1 MKQKKI
7 ITWILIVALLALF
20 IWKLITNSNT
30 TLKTEQDSR
39 LLMDTV
45 ITITVVAPAD
55 EVKGTLDKGFAEISR
70 IDDLTNRYSLASGVS
85 KLNQARTL
93 EVNQDLINIIK
104 ISEEYRKKSSN
115 AFDIRLG
122 RLVDRW
128 GFGDDRQNV
137 PTKEEIDQAMPTGDI
152 SITNKKVTLPNDV
165 LIDLGGVAKGYGIE
179 QARNVM
185 KKTSKAGLIV
195 GGGSSVACWGEHPEE
210 RPWRVGLKHPR
221 NPTKLIGVIELE
233 NGWSLG
239 TSGDYE
245 RFFILDSRRYHHILD
260 GRNGYPP
267 EDVYATT
274 IMIKDSTLADMLST
288 LLFALGPTEGK
299 AFLDNNKLGD
309 LGVIWVVAPGEIIT
323 YEKGV
328 KLPELTY

>member
-122 RLVDRW
+122 RLVDLW

>member
-1 MKQKKI
+1 M
-7 ITWILIVALLALF
+7 ALLALF

-55 EVKGTLDKGFAEISR
+55 EVKSTLDKGFAEISR

-122 RLVDRW
+122 RLVDLW